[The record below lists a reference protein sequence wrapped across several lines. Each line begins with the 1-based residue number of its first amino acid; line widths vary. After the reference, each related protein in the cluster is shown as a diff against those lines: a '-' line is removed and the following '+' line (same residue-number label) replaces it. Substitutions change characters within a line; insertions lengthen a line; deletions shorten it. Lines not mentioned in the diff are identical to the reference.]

1 MTNSGNLFSTLP
13 CHFQQ
18 VFLTTNTFICCYKSY
33 SFYSK
38 MNFPKCI
45 NTIIHIQFLN
55 AKKKLLD
62 LNDTLDQME
71 NRDDTEHYIKKQ

>member
-1 MTNSGNLFSTLP
+1 
-13 CHFQQ
+13 
-18 VFLTTNTFICCYKSY
+18 
-33 SFYSK
+33 